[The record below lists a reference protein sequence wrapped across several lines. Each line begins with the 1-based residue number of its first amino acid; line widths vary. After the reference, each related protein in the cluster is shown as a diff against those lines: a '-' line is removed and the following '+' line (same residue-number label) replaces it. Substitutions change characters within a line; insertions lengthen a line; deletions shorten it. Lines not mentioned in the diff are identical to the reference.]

1 MHLIESYAT
10 NCGLKIDEPFIY
22 EKFFPLS
29 SEKYITFSTSAE
41 QAKDYD
47 YWIEVLNL
55 LLPKF
60 KENNISI
67 LQLGDRGLRPLPYC
81 LSAVGLTN
89 RNQEAYLIR
98 NGLLHLGVDNFLS
111 QLAGSYNRKQV
122 CLYGNSYSKDV
133 RPYWGVDRN
142 TTILE
147 SHRNGKKPSFSS
159 VENPKTINLILPEDV
174 AKAVCE
180 LLNLDF
186 DYKYKTVEFG
196 GNYPNRII
204 ETLPNQVVD
213 IKSMNLDSIIVRMDY
228 FFNEENL
235 IKQLQLGKASIVTDK
250 PINEQ
255 IIQQFKGSIKE
266 VVYFVRKD
274 HDPKFV
280 STLKKCA
287 VRFMMMTDL
296 PPEELEKI
304 KIHYMD
310 HGIIYPVIKQQ
321 TGHLRNKA
329 LYYLSSKI
337 TLSNSKMYPSKAA
350 LSLDKPLENQYD
362 VSEVV
367 DTEEFWEDA
376 SHCYF
381 LEKIL

>member
-29 SEKYITFSTSAE
+29 SEKYITFSSSSE

-47 YWIEVLNL
+47 YWIEVFNILI
-55 LLPKF
+55 PKF
-60 KENNISI
+60 KEKNISI
-67 LQLGDRGLRPLPYC
+67 LQLGDRGSKPLPNC
-81 LSAVGLTN
+81 LSAIGLTN

-98 NGLLHLGVDNFLS
+98 NGLLHLGIDNFLS
-111 QLAGSYNRKQV
+111 QLAGSYNKKQV

-133 RPYWGVDRN
+133 RPYWGTDRN

-159 VENPKTINLILPEDV
+159 VENPKTINLILPEDI

-180 LLNLDF
+180 FLGLDF
-186 DYKYKTVEFG
+186 DYKYKTIEFG
-196 GNYPNRII
+196 GNYFNRII

-213 IKSMNLDSIIVRMDY
+213 IRSMGLDSIIVRMDY
-228 FFNEENL
+228 LFNEENL

-250 PINEQ
+250 PVSEQ
-255 IIQQFKGSIKE
+255 LIQQFRGSIKE
-266 VVYFVRKD
+266 VIYFIKKD

-280 STLKKCA
+280 ETLKRSA
-287 VRFMMMTDL
+287 VKFVMMSDL
-296 PPEELEKI
+296 PKEELEKI
-304 KIHYMD
+304 KIHYID
-310 HGIIYPVIKQQ
+310 HGIIHPLIKQS
-321 TGHLRNKA
+321 TEHLKKRD

-350 LSLDKPLENQYD
+350 LSLDRPIVNQYD
-362 VSEVV
+362 VAEIIN
-367 DTEEFWEDA
+367 TEEFWNDS